1 MIFLDTSVLVDAIT
15 GRLETARALNRVIEQ
30 GERLAVST
38 LVLFEWLR
46 GPRSAE
52 QIELQQALVP
62 LDRAV
67 PFGAREAGTAAGL
80 YRTVAHPR
88 RREID
93 LAIAATAITHDAAL
107 WTLDASDFRDIPDL
121 RLYTPR

>member
-1 MIFLDTSVLVDAIT
+1 LIFLDTSVLVEAIT
-15 GRLETARALNRVIEQ
+15 GRLETARALHRVIEQ

-52 QIELQQALVP
+52 QIELQQALLP

-67 PFGAREAGTAAGL
+67 PFGPREA
-80 YRTVAHPR
+80 
-88 RREID
+88 
-93 LAIAATAITHDAAL
+93 
-107 WTLDASDFRDIPDL
+107 DFRDIPDL